1 MLKGVS
7 GAATALIG
15 DEIFIIGGFNV
26 ESEEPNGDV
35 QIFNVETG
43 KCRISEQLRLECWR
57 EDKRGSER
65 RTDQWISDGGSG
77 VARFRSRNE

>member
-1 MLKGVS
+1 M
-7 GAATALIG
+7 IG

-43 KCRISEQLRLECWR
+43 KCRISEPLRWEC
-57 EDKRGSER
+57 
-65 RTDQWISDGGSG
+65 
-77 VARFRSRNE
+77 